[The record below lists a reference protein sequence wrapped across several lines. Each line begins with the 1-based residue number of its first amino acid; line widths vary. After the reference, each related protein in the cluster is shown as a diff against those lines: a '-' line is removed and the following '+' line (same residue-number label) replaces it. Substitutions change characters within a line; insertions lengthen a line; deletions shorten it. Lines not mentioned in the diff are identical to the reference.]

1 VVLEG
6 QMLVRQR
13 KGHRWYLY
21 LPSRCTR
28 SVIRSKAEGIG
39 VDEDLALATEDEDS
53 CARAGRR
60 TSPFSKSISF
70 VVEKNACRAGVGR
83 NKSSVSM
90 SVSMSQMFDQN
101 SSCAAGAMLARMGA
115 KVQNDRSP
123 CPPSPCPDCP
133 RHRCWRRNRALVPV
147 QTEEILR
154 L

>member
-1 VVLEG
+1 MVLEW

-28 SVIRSKAEGIG
+28 LVIRSKAEGVG

-70 VVEKNACRAGVGR
+70 VVEKNACWAGVGR

-90 SVSMSQMFDQN
+90 SVSMSQMFDKN
-101 SSCAAGAMLARMGA
+101 SSCASDVDASSDGCKGAER
-115 KVQNDRSP
+115 
-123 CPPSPCPDCP
+123 
-133 RHRCWRRNRALVPV
+133 
-147 QTEEILR
+147 
-154 L
+154 